1 VGRVKVHVHAKF
13 HLLSAAVMSYRVIR
27 EKKLSDSAENNT
39 AVAYV
44 DRIKMFHFT
53 LTSNHFLSLTSA
65 SDSFGTYAAV

>member
-1 VGRVKVHVHAKF
+1 
-13 HLLSAAVMSYRVIR
+13 MSYRVIR